1 MSVSYA
7 TARKLKM
14 IKAQYGENWTEKFP
28 GRSID
33 SVFIELTGD
42 RRKNLFCKIKPDL
55 KDKLDEMV
63 TFRQLSMAELI
74 EQIIIDAH
82 SRFSDDKADVVSGL
96 SEEYS

>member
-7 TARKLKM
+7 TARKVRL
-14 IKAQYGENWTEKFP
+14 IKEAYGDNWADRFP

-74 EQIIIDAH
+74 EQIITDAH
-82 SRFSDDKADVVSGL
+82 SRFSHDKADVVSGL